1 MSLPNFYIL
10 SCSGLTQ
17 RDRKNTT
24 FQTRVKLNEKATL
37 PCPVLQEVINKGE
50 NYSSV
55 TWWVCTS
62 NVSCHGQEPGWKWIA
77 GLNSQGGTS
86 SEKREIYMSQD
97 GSLNIIS
104 MHLKYVTTYQCRV
117 TPLNGADPKVYY
129 VTLFL
134 KVEGKNCTCINRTF
148 FFLRCSSICHV
159 LSDATPKLLGIV

>member
-17 RDRKNTT
+17 SDRKNTT
-24 FQTRVKLNEKATL
+24 LRTRVNLYDKATL
-37 PCPVLQEVINKGE
+37 PCPVLNKGE

-62 NVSCHGQEPGWKWIA
+62 NVSCDGEEPGWKWIA

-104 MHLKYVTTYQCRV
+104 MHLKDVTTYQCRV
-117 TPLNGADPKVYY
+117 TPLNGADPKDYY

-134 KVEGKNCTCINRTF
+134 KDEGKNCINRTF
-148 FFLRCSSICHV
+148 FVAMFFNLPCSKCCDPEASWDR
-159 LSDATPKLLGIV
+159 LKGDWA